1 MFHFCE
7 LDAAARMRPRAA
19 SVGPPAAFPSGQL
32 DGSNSASQLGSPRG
46 SLGAPVAGA
55 AAGGG
60 SSTQLSPMHSYAPSW
75 SGSEASDLFPGS
87 STSSLAASAAAAA
100 AAPGG
105 GSSPAD
111 SPAQHPQQP
120 HHHHERT
127 PPRTRP
133 QHAQHAQQP
142 HGSARSSSPAHSSRQ
157 QLVAPGGLLPGS
169 AALATPALASPGAG
183 AALGGSGQLRLALP
197 VQQRGAA
204 KAAARLLREQL
215 ATAQADLQ
223 GEQLV
228 ASVCALPQCSLLV
241 AASFVCHSPSLTGV

>member
-19 SVGPPAAFPSGQL
+19 SVGPATASPGGQL
-32 DGSNSASQLGSPRG
+32 DGSTSASQLGSPRG
-46 SLGAPVAGA
+46 SLGAQMPGA
-55 AAGGG
+55 AGG

-87 STSSLAASAAAAA
+87 STSSLATSAAAATA
-100 AAPGG
+100 AAALGG
-105 GSSPAD
+105 GGALAD
-111 SPAQHPQQP
+111 SPAQQQRQ
-120 HHHHERT
+120 HHHEGT
-127 PPRTRP
+127 PPRL
-133 QHAQHAQQP
+133 QQAQRGQ
-142 HGSARSSSPAHSSRQ
+142 HGSARSTSPVHGSRQ

-169 AALATPALASPGAG
+169 ASLGAPGLASPGGVGGMGSTLSA
-183 AALGGSGQLRLALP
+183 GSGQLRLALP

-223 GEQLV
+223 GEEV
-228 ASVCALPQCSLLV
+228 G
-241 AASFVCHSPSLTGV
+241 HG